1 MRPLSLL
8 DAVLH
13 KSQLDV
19 WGLGIVLF
27 GMVFGYAPFGESPA
41 DDSAFDK
48 LCVSF
53 ACHYPPRVPVNA
65 G

>member
-1 MRPLSLL
+1 MCPLSLL
-8 DAVLH
+8 HAVLR

-41 DDSAFDK
+41 DEAAFDK
-48 LCVSF
+48 LCVLRSPLPSTG
-53 ACHYPPRVPVNA
+53 AMNA